1 MNQQRRSLMK
11 YSAVF
16 GLMAS
21 AGLISVAQAQEWNKA
36 AFEGKSLDEV
46 FKILGASSPDK
57 SGTVTLNA
65 PDIAENGA
73 VVPVGIITTLKAEQM
88 AILVEKNPSA

>member
-1 MNQQRRSLMK
+1 MNQQRRSLLK

-46 FKILGASSPDK
+46 FKILGAGSPDK
-57 SGTVTLNA
+57 CRRWTYRETSQ
-65 PDIAENGA
+65 PD
-73 VVPVGIITTLKAEQM
+73 
-88 AILVEKNPSA
+88 

>member
-1 MNQQRRSLMK
+1 MNEQRRSLLK

-21 AGLISVAQAQEWNKA
+21 VGLITEAQAAEWNQA
-36 AFEGKSLDEV
+36 AFDGKSLDDV
-46 FKILGASSPDK
+46 FKALNA
-57 SGTVTLNA
+57 GTPQTSQEVVMTA

-73 VVPVGIITTLKAEQM
+73 VVPVNVSSPANEIGRAH
-88 AILVEKNPSA
+88 V